1 MDPKT
6 TAFNNSKSNNEPS
19 ISSSETQTHSDTK
32 VQVLNTDSNNIKE
45 ETEGD
50 SEDLLNKLSNKKTNR
65 KIPNIAEELAKNR
78 NYVKGASPSPVIVST
93 SSSTPPSGPPSSSTN
108 SMGIPTNRFSKNT
121 IELYQHSPSS
131 AISTDK
137 TDTEERRQ
145 NNRSIDNRNAPER
158 GSSSFAANQLKIS
171 SLLTISSNDDSTSSH
186 ISDSKSNKNGNNATI
201 NNIPSAYTEL
211 HTDANSVESLIK
223 SPNSPRN
230 KSLTPK
236 VILPTQ
242 NMDGSL
248 AKDPHLGDNTPGIL
262 IAKTSSPVNLD
273 VESTAQSLG
282 KFNKSIHSL
291 KAALTKAP
299 VEKVSLK
306 RSNSS
311 VSNSDSNVNS
321 SKKPAPEKAKKSSS
335 VSAILPKPVTK
346 ASKKSTSNNN
356 DSTRKKTASNRT
368 TSTIKKESNTS
379 SKPSTIKKENS
390 SLSSI
395 KASEKEKDKSG
406 NGTDSKNS
414 TNGVKK
420 DPTAKSPK
428 RLIAAP
434 TVNSPKVLQ
443 ATETKAKEPSILI
456 DIPLY
461 QADTNDYLDENGQ
474 VIFNLSTL
482 IKEKYHPKNKELAQL
497 KDSKRNLLMQ
507 LSDQSNGS
515 LEKEKDEECDV
526 IELDDDEDM
535 EEDEGEIDTETN
547 TVTTTNSPKKK
558 SHPMKGK
565 NLIGKYDV
573 EDPFIDDSEL
583 LWEEQRAATK
593 DGFFVYFGP
602 LIEKG
607 HYASLERANGT
618 MKRGGVK
625 NK

>member
-1 MDPKT
+1 MDQK
-6 TAFNNSKSNNEPS
+6 AIVLDNSKSGS
-19 ISSSETQTHSDTK
+19 KQTKSSGKMQTQTDTNAE
-32 VQVLNTDSNNIKE
+32 VLNTDNSIKK
-45 ETEGD
+45 ETGSD
-50 SEDLLNKLSNKKTNR
+50 SEDLFNKFSNKKTNR

-78 NYVKGASPSPVIVST
+78 NYVKGASPSPIIISG
-93 SSSTPPSGPPSSSTN
+93 SSSTSPSGPSSSSTN
-108 SMGIPTNRFSKNT
+108 PMGIPTNRFNKNT
-121 IELYQHSPSS
+121 VELYQHSPSPVM
-131 AISTDK
+131 TTNK
-137 TDTEERRQ
+137 TDTEEKRQ
-145 NNRSIDNRNAPER
+145 NNKNMDNKNTPER
-158 GSSSFAANQLKIS
+158 GSSSFAAKQLKIS
-171 SLLTISSNDDSTSSH
+171 SLLTISSNE
-186 ISDSKSNKNGNNATI
+186 DSKTLHINDTNGNKNSNAAS
-201 NNIPSAYTEL
+201 NNIPSAYAEL
-211 HTDANSVESLIK
+211 HTEGNSIESLIK
-223 SPNSPRN
+223 PPSSPRN

-242 NMDGSL
+242 NMDGTI

-282 KFNKSIHSL
+282 KFNKSTNSL

-299 VEKVSLK
+299 AEKVSLK
-306 RSNSS
+306 RSISS
-311 VSNSDSNVNS
+311 VTNSDSNISS
-321 SKKPAPEKAKKSSS
+321 SKKPTSEKAKKSSS
-335 VSAILPKPVTK
+335 ASAILPKPTTTK
-346 ASKKSTSNNN
+346 TSKKAASNSN
-356 DSTRKKTASNRT
+356 DSTRKKNSSNKT
-368 TSTIKKESNTS
+368 TSAIKKESNAG
-379 SKPSTIKKENS
+379 SKLNTVKKENS

-395 KASEKEKDKSG
+395 KATEKEKDKGG
-406 NGTDSKNS
+406 NSTEAKNS
-414 TNGVKK
+414 TSNVRKE
-420 DPTAKSPK
+420 PTAKSPK
-428 RLIAAP
+428 RLVAAP
-434 TVNSPKVLQ
+434 TVSPPKILQ
-443 ATETKAKEPSILI
+443 TAETKAKEPSILI
-456 DIPLY
+456 DVPLY

-482 IKEKYHPKNKELAQL
+482 IKEKYHPKSKELAQL

-507 LSDQSNGS
+507 LSDHSNGS
-515 LEKEKDEECDV
+515 LEKEKDEEGDV
-526 IELDDDEDM
+526 IELDDEEDM

-547 TVTTTNSPKKK
+547 TVTTTISPKKK